1 MILITA
7 RGKVHAEARDAAVA
21 AAADMCK
28 ASSAEDGCL
37 EYSYWISGDD
47 PLTVMI
53 LERWDNEAALTAHMA
68 TPHMATFIGAIGAA
82 LDGGMDAV
90 KHQVASSG
98 PLF

>member
-7 RGKVHAEARDAAVA
+7 RGRVHAAQREAALA
-21 AAADMCK
+21 AAAEMCT
-28 ASSAEDGCL
+28 ASEAEDGCL

-47 PLTVMI
+47 ELTMMI
-53 LERWDNEAALTAHMA
+53 FERWDNEESLTAHIS
-68 TPHMATFIGAIGAA
+68 TPHMATFIGAITAA

-90 KHQVASSG
+90 KHQVSSSG